1 MVMPSYRL
9 LRSNKESGPYSL
21 SDLVKLGL
29 KPYDLVWVDGRSAAW
44 RYPSEV
50 SELKEYAPAVEE
62 QPYDRF
68 FKKPSETEVS
78 SKNISRQE
86 EIIPQKKS
94 INENFV
100 REETAHNI
108 LKESNV
114 ESNNN
119 KNITPEISNPSYPAN
134 QPQPKKKVFVS

>member
-44 RYPSEV
+44 RYASEI
-50 SELKEYAPAVEE
+50 SELKEFAPAVEE

-68 FKKPSETEVS
+68 FKKPSESEPRVIEENHS
-78 SKNISRQE
+78 SNSE
-86 EIIPQKKS
+86 TPQSQKS

-100 REETAHNI
+100 KEEPVQKTPVLEEVPVA
-108 LKESNV
+108 
-114 ESNNN
+114 N
-119 KNITPEISNPSYPAN
+119 KTITPVQGTS
-134 QPQPKKKVFVS
+134 